1 MPLVQSDLYN
11 LPRKVNVNE
20 NVEKFQRE
28 WNTYLDY
35 NGIKFSTRENKKRAR
50 IWIPLIHTVGWRLL
64 LANCLAVV
72 YYSVVFLGPQVK
84 INHFFYLHIFVSS
97 CNQNAVL
104 TYKERQIFSLP
115 VPKQFW
121 VLAHLGITCTLG
133 GF

>member
-20 NVEKFQRE
+20 NVDKFQRE

-84 INHFFYLHIFVSS
+84 KTLFLPSHLCIQYLHTKRGKYV
-97 CNQNAVL
+97 
-104 TYKERQIFSLP
+104 TYLFP
-115 VPKQFW
+115 TNFW
-121 VLAHLGITCTLG
+121 C
-133 GF
+133 

>member
-35 NGIKFSTRENKKRAR
+35 NGIKFSSRENKKRAR

-72 YYSVVFLGPQVK
+72 YYSVVFLGPQVNL
-84 INHFFYLHIFVSS
+84 NHFSYLHIYGSS
-97 CNQNAVL
+97 CNQNTIL
-104 TYKERQIFSLP
+104 TYKERQICPLLSP
-115 VPKQFW
+115 S
-121 VLAHLGITCTLG
+121 
-133 GF
+133 

>member
-20 NVEKFQRE
+20 NVDKFQRE

-50 IWIPLIHTVGWRLL
+50 IWIPLIQTVGWRLL

-72 YYSVVFLGPQVK
+72 YYSVVFLGPQV
-84 INHFFYLHIFVSS
+84 NLNQLSYLHIYVSS
-97 CNQNAVL
+97 TYIQREANMSL
-104 TYKERQIFSLP
+104 TCSQPIFGASTP
-115 VPKQFW
+115 RNYS
-121 VLAHLGITCTLG
+121 HCRG
-133 GF
+133 GS